1 MVEILGLGVTA
12 QVGKDTAA
20 EYIEAHY
27 PGARRVGFA
36 DKLKQMAMLL
46 FGLSH
51 EQCYGPVEIKE
62 KVDPR
67 YNLTPREIMQGLGQ
81 KMREIHKDIWIDTVF
96 YTTIPELQ
104 EQGFDKFI
112 VSDVRYPNEANKIK
126 DRHGEVVKVERQAG
140 GVYVGANHS
149 SETAM
154 LDYDEDRYFAIVD
167 NNGTLEEFFTSI
179 DSIAEELG
187 WQKLKDVKGQ
197 TRTGKV

>member
-20 EYIEAHY
+20 EYIEDNY
-27 PGARRVGFA
+27 PGARRVAFA
-36 DKLKQMAMLL
+36 DKLKQIAMML

-62 KVDPR
+62 KIDPR
-67 YNLTPREIMQGLGQ
+67 YGLTPREIMQGLGQ
-81 KMREIHKDIWIDTVF
+81 KMREIYPDIWVDTVF

-112 VSDVRYPNEANKIK
+112 VSDVRYPNEADKIQ
-126 DRHGEVVKVERQAG
+126 DREGEVVKVERQEG
-140 GVYVGANHS
+140 GVSVGAEHS

-154 LDYDEDRYFAIVD
+154 LNYTNYFAIID
-167 NNGTLEEFFTSI
+167 NNGTLEEFYARI
-179 DSIAEELG
+179 DTLAEELG
-187 WQKLKDVKGQ
+187 WQSREETVQ
-197 TRTGKV
+197 TRTEEG